1 MRNALPHPEKY
12 ANNPENFPQGKEWC
26 SYRIELKNMQIR
38 KHYQMKVFNQQSNN
52 TGLEPRTSYYNNQ
65 TINKG
70 RYRSI
75 SNKISLVFK
84 LSQLMKLAP
93 NQRDRYNDNI
103 FDVKVTE
110 LWLKL
115 SYVDIEHL
123 KSVFAK
129 Q

>member
-1 MRNALPHPEKY
+1 
-12 ANNPENFPQGKEWC
+12 
-26 SYRIELKNMQIR
+26 MQIR